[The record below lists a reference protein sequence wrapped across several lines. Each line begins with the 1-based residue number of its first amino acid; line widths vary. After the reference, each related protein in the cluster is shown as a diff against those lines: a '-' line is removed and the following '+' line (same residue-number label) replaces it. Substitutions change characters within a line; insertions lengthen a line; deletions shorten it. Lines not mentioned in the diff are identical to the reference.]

1 MDVSYKSEVLPVIN
15 NGPNCLSY
23 NRIRGHT
30 IHFDAPATI
39 QMAAAGCIVGKID
52 VGVLGI

>member
-1 MDVSYKSEVLPVIN
+1 VIN